1 MPLLCVGS
9 PQRSIFCGADF
20 GSTTA
25 LDLQQKLKTV
35 YGKKSFLR
43 KESDTKILQSIYF
56 AYDVGIISY
65 YRNWRLS
72 YILLCNKRQCNL
84 LEFMALSCSSEVLFV
99 KFPIFL
105 TFFVVFFRKYTFSCR
120 STLRLSEISSS
131 CRSDE
136 LYLDSFCYSNRIF
149 YGTNKHNPFSGHR
162 VDLCLYNLSF
172 SKQYKVQSFNPL

>member
-1 MPLLCVGS
+1 MCRIPSKIYLLWCRLWFYDCL
-9 PQRSIFCGADF
+9 RS
-20 GSTTA
+20 STEIEDC
-25 LDLQQKLKTV
+25 LW
-35 YGKKSFLR
+35 
-43 KESDTKILQSIYF
+43 KEILSQERIRHFKILQSIYF

-65 YRNWRLS
+65 YSNRNWRLS
-72 YILLCNKRQCNL
+72 YILLCNKWQCNL

-105 TFFVVFFRKYTFSCR
+105 AFFVVFFRKYTFSCR

-136 LYLDSFCYSNRIF
+136 LYVDSFCYSNRIF

-172 SKQYKVQSFNPL
+172 SKQYKVQPFNPL